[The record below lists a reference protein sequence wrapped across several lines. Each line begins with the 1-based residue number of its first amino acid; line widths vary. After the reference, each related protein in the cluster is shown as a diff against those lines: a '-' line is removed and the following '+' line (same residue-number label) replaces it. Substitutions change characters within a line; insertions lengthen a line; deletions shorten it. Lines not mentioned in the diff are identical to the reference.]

1 MGPALKIRS
10 VSHRYGDRPAL
21 RDVSL
26 EVPPGILLGVLGPNG
41 GGKTTLFRII
51 STLLVPTEGHVSVFG
66 SDPVADPNA
75 VRRRIGMVFQN
86 PALDAELTIRE
97 NAATNAALYGIAG
110 RKMRDRVEA
119 LAADFKLTER
129 LDDRVSTLSGGLQR
143 RADLLRGL
151 LHQPD
156 LLLLDEPTT
165 GLDPAARRNFWDL
178 LSDLKAEHG
187 TTMITATH
195 LMEEA
200 ERCDR
205 VAVIDEGRIIAEG
218 RPAELRARLGDESL
232 WLDTSDAPALA
243 DAVADRFGF
252 ETRIVG
258 HAVQVVHDTPYGVV
272 ASLHDSF
279 GGLIES
285 ATIRRPTLEDVFL
298 HLTGKR
304 IHDVGEHDAAGGSIA
319 AAPSKEVAV

>member
-1 MGPALKIRS
+1 MGPALNIRS

-51 STLLVPTEGHVSVFG
+51 STLLIPTEGRVSVFG
-66 SDPVADPNA
+66 SDPVASPNA

-97 NAATNAALYGIAG
+97 NAATNAALYGIGG

-119 LAADFKLTER
+119 LAADFRLTER

-151 LHQPD
+151 LHQPE

-165 GLDPAARRNFWDL
+165 GLDPAARRIFWDL
-178 LSDLKAEHG
+178 LSDLKDEYG
-187 TTMITATH
+187 TTMIAATH

-200 ERCDR
+200 EQCDR

-232 WLDTSDAPALA
+232 WLETSDAAALA

-258 HAVQVVHDTPYGVV
+258 HAVQVVHGAPYDIVL
-272 ASLHDSF
+272 SLHESF
-279 GGLIES
+279 GGWIES

-298 HLTGKR
+298 HLTGRR
-304 IHDVGEHDAAGGSIA
+304 IHDVGEQSAPDGRTAATTRD
-319 AAPSKEVAV
+319 EMAV